1 MPLPANSPDQL
12 PPNAPDT
19 SDSRSDGNLAESPD
33 GFPSTAASGLA
44 HVWVRARDAVPTR
57 VLEEAQDDTA
67 WRRAGSPRPVRDGRA
82 DRRGQRHDHH
92 DGGTVAV
99 SYGGTTVTG
108 HANRGSVAWDATVEL
123 RGSVSLPTELRYVAR
138 TASIGGSGTAPRYAV
153 IDAMRAGLGTTR
165 SAGSTA
171 VTASGNRL
179 HLHLRRL
186 P

>member
-1 MPLPANSPDQL
+1 M
-12 PPNAPDT
+12 
-19 SDSRSDGNLAESPD
+19 
-33 GFPSTAASGLA
+33 
-44 HVWVRARDAVPTR
+44 RARDAVPTR

-67 WRRAGSPRPVRDGRA
+67 WRRAGPPGRSETVVLIAAGNSTTGTQVVA
-82 DRRGQRHDHH
+82 DAVWHDRH

-153 IDAMRAGLGTTR
+153 IDTMRAGLGTTR